1 MILKFIFTILIAGVF
16 SQTVFASSS
25 RPNLQEMHALHEQEL
40 VKQQKQQQAG
50 IFKKQRDELLA
61 NYKALLRA
69 KDDAYNQMKVSERDY
84 KTATARVNSS
94 LQEQAGIEN
103 QIMVLRKNKSAVE
116 KKQLQA
122 QLQALSQAQT
132 KIAGQMSNFSKIQQ
146 ASYENM
152 QMADAQFRNLTAKE
166 QILKQ
171 QIDSVQRQLQF
182 VLSQP

>member
-1 MILKFIFTILIAGVF
+1 MKLKFVFALLITGIF
-16 SQTVFASSS
+16 SQTAFASNA

-69 KDDAYNQMKVSERDY
+69 KDDAYNQMKISQRDY
-84 KTATARVNSS
+84 TAATARFNNAQQQQV
-94 LQEQAGIEN
+94 GIDT
-103 QIMVLRKNKSAVE
+103 QISQLRKNKSQIQ
-116 KKQLQA
+116 KTQLQA
-122 QLQALSQAQT
+122 QLQALSQAQA
-132 KIAGQMSNFSKIQQ
+132 KIAGQMNNFSKIQQ

>member
-1 MILKFIFTILIAGVF
+1 MILKFVFTLLILSVF
-16 SQTVFASSS
+16 SQPVFASSS

-69 KDDAYNQMKVSERDY
+69 KDDAYNQMKLSERDY
-84 KTATARVNSS
+84 KAAMARFNNA
-94 LQEQAGIEN
+94 QQQQAGIDS
-103 QIMVLRKNKSAVE
+103 QIIQLRKNKSQVE
-116 KKQLQA
+116 KSQLQA
-122 QLQALSQAQT
+122 QLQTLSQAQT
-132 KIAGQMSNFSKIQQ
+132 KIAGQMNNFSKIQQ

-152 QMADAQFRNLTAKE
+152 QMADAQFRNLSAKE

-171 QIDSVQRQLQF
+171 QIDSIQRQLQF